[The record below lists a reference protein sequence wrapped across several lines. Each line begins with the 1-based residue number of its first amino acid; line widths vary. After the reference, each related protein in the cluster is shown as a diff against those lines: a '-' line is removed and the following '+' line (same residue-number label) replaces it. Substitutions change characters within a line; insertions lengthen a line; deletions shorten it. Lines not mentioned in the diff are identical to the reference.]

1 MGEVSIYD
9 VAKVAGVHSSTVSR
23 AFSRP
28 EAVNQET
35 RERILRIADDLGYR
49 VSPVGQALR
58 RGASSLVPLIVP
70 DITNPFYGELAK
82 ATAAAAGER
91 GYQLVLCVTEN
102 APEQTGAF
110 LQAMEAL
117 LAPFAIVAPSIR
129 LDQAILGR
137 STLASRMVVIDR
149 VPADIE
155 VPTVT
160 LDNRLGVE
168 IAIDH
173 MLRLGHRRIAYLT
186 GMVGTYSGQD
196 RLDAWLE
203 IAPDRG
209 IEPVVLRGG
218 YGAVHGERAARAFLE
233 LTDRPTA
240 VIASNDMAALAFL
253 SQVAERGIR
262 VPEDLSIIGFDAV
275 SIGET
280 SNPPLTSVSQPI
292 GELGRSA
299 LELAE
304 RFVENRTVQ
313 HVQLRPGLTERASTA
328 RHIPR

>member
-1 MGEVSIYD
+1 MGEVSVYD

-35 RERILRIADDLGYR
+35 RGRILRIADELGYR
-49 VSPVGQALR
+49 VNPVGQALR
-58 RGASSLVPLIVP
+58 RGASNLVPLIVP
-70 DITNPFYGELAK
+70 DITNPFYSELAK

-102 APEQTGAF
+102 APEQTGSY
-110 LQAMEAL
+110 LRAMEAMM
-117 LAPFAIVAPSIR
+117 APFAIVAPSIR
-129 LDQAILGR
+129 LDQAILGQ

-168 IAIDH
+168 IALDH
-173 MLRLGHRRIAYLT
+173 MLGLGHRRIAYLT

-196 RLDAWLE
+196 RLDAWREL
-203 IAPDRG
+203 APEHG
-209 IEPVVLRGG
+209 IEPIVLRGG
-218 YGAVHGERAARAFLE
+218 YGAEKGEGAARAFLE
-233 LTDRPTA
+233 IPDRPTA

-253 SQVAERGIR
+253 SRVASRGIR
-262 VPEDLSIIGFDAV
+262 VPEDLSLIGFDAV

-280 SNPPLTSVSQPI
+280 SNPPLTSVRQPI
-292 GELGRSA
+292 DELGRTA
-299 LELAE
+299 IELAQ
-304 RFVENRTVQ
+304 RFAENRAVE
-313 HVQLRPGLTERASTA
+313 HVQLRPGLQERASTG
-328 RHIPR
+328 RYISH